1 MARIRRHS
9 DDPKFV
15 RLGDKL
21 EKLREQH
28 EQGLI
33 NSIEFLKMLLE
44 LAREAA
50 QAEKEVVP
58 EEAVDKGK
66 AALTELFNG
75 VKNTNTPVIVERIVT
90 DIDDIVKIVRFEGWQ
105 NTTGGRREVKKRF
118 VVLYGLNIKSKIK
131 RSLIR
136 HITILNNIIKICI
149 ALFLVF

>member
-1 MARIRRHS
+1 M
-9 DDPKFV
+9 

-58 EEAVDKGK
+58 EEEIDKGK
-66 AALTELFNG
+66 GFCFSNDGRILASLLVPSVHVALRAAGADFCTA
-75 VKNTNTPVIVERIVT
+75 VP
-90 DIDDIVKIVRFEGWQ
+90 
-105 NTTGGRREVKKRF
+105 
-118 VVLYGLNIKSKIK
+118 
-131 RSLIR
+131 
-136 HITILNNIIKICI
+136 
-149 ALFLVF
+149 